1 VTAAAD
7 ATRAGAGDAAGSC
20 ESGTST
26 AGCQGGTGG
35 VVGGGGGGQPARA
48 RSVGG
53 GATVVV
59 VEVGAA
65 VLSAGRRSA
74 TGGAAAGLRPD
85 RGVDCR
91 DEAEANTETRTRT
104 AVAAVTASAD
114 RSGSLRARRRAADS
128 APGCGGVPTFYVQDV
143 RLGPQCC
150 SFGSFV
156 FQLLRNSD
164 GGIGEA
170 ERPWHIHPD
179 LLPHFFSEFR
189 HYIGVEKSA
198 VPGEKLISA
207 GIAGQACQLVQQ
219 LLPIG
224 LASGRSHRK
233 PLSSSCSRIFFRQRP
248 RMKPIDPEAMP
259 SSLATS

>member
-1 VTAAAD
+1 MPLPVTAAAD

-128 APGCGGVPTFYVQDV
+128 APGCGGVPSTSVTAALV
-143 RLGPQCC
+143 PPEVCVPTVTSVPPTRP
-150 SFGSFV
+150 
-156 FQLLRNSD
+156 NSRACPD
-164 GGIGEA
+164 QTRGGA
-170 ERPWHIHPD
+170 AP
-179 LLPHFFSEFR
+179 
-189 HYIGVEKSA
+189 
-198 VPGEKLISA
+198 
-207 GIAGQACQLVQQ
+207 
-219 LLPIG
+219 
-224 LASGRSHRK
+224 SHR
-233 PLSSSCSRIFFRQRP
+233 RP
-248 RMKPIDPEAMP
+248 KAKASP
-259 SSLATS
+259 